1 MPMLPYQMNNVL
13 SLVQGAPRLTITLS
27 IDINSTGIVDF
38 STASYDMTILEN
50 IKKLS
55 YTSADNLIFD
65 QEEIS
70 TLDDRDELRFKLQ
83 SLYKVALK
91 RREFREQFESFTM
104 DEGRSEGSQII
115 VEELMLITSN
125 MLNYFK
131 NNVLNTADDLYD
143 QIRAFKAVK
152 AI

>member
-70 TLDDRDELRFKLQ
+70 SLDDRDELKVKLQ